1 MYILSLDQGT
11 TSSRAI
17 LFDKAGKVAY
27 MAQREYKQHYPKKS
41 WVEHDPLEILNSQLE
56 VALEVLAKVN
66 AGDVKTMGVTNQR
79 ETVVAWNRTT
89 GKPLCNAI
97 VWQDQRTA
105 GFCQSLREK
114 GQGEKVKAVT
124 GLVIDPYFSATKMR
138 WILDNV
144 PEAQALV
151 ESGDLCLGTVDSWL
165 IWNLTGEFLT
175 DVSNASRTLLMNL
188 KTGEYDDEMLEL
200 FSIPKVALPSIVA
213 TDHDFGNCEIG
224 VHTLEIR
231 AVLGDQQAA
240 LFGQQCW
247 RKGEVKNTYGTGC
260 FMLMNIGTVPAFSD
274 SGLLTTVGWRRKQQ
288 TTYALEGSVFVAGA
302 AIQWLRDEVE
312 LLDSAKGSE
321 KAAELAKEEGV
332 YVVPAFAGLGT
343 PHWDDKAC
351 GAIFGLTRSTNKY
364 DIIKATLDSLAF
376 QTRDLVK
383 AMAIDSQIEIKS
395 MRVDGGASDND
406 YLMQFQS
413 DLLQIQIQRPDMLES
428 TAWGAALMAGLATGF
443 WKEEDIE
450 ELGRVQS
457 EFFPVMTSLER
468 AKKLAGWEK
477 AVDRCK
483 LWYD

>member
-17 LFDKAGKVAY
+17 LFDQAGKVAH
-27 MAQREYKQHYPKKS
+27 MAQREYVQHYPKKS

-79 ETVVAWNRTT
+79 ETVVAWNRKT

-144 PEAQALV
+144 PGAQALV

-443 WKEEDIE
+443 WQEEDIE
-450 ELGRVQS
+450 ELGRVKS
-457 EFFPVMTSLER
+457 EFFPAMTSLER

>member
-1 MYILSLDQGT
+1 MHILSLDQGT

-17 LFDKAGKVAY
+17 LFDKAGKVVH
-27 MAQREYKQHYPKKS
+27 MAQREYNQHYPKKS

-79 ETVVAWNRTT
+79 ETVVAWNRKT

-105 GFCQSLREK
+105 GFCQSLREE
-114 GQGEKVKAVT
+114 GHGERVKAVT

-200 FSIPKVALPSIVA
+200 FSIPKVALPSIMA
-213 TDHDFGNCEIG
+213 SDHDFGNCKIG

-247 RKGEVKNTYGTGC
+247 RKGEAKNTYGTGC
-260 FMLMNIGTVPAFSD
+260 FMLMNIGTDTTLSD
-274 SGLLTTVGWRRKQQ
+274 SGLLTTVGWRREQQ
-288 TTYALEGSVFVAGA
+288 TIYALEGSVFVAGA

-312 LLDSAKGSE
+312 ILESAKGSE

-332 YVVPAFAGLGT
+332 YVVPAFSGLGT

-413 DLLQIQIQRPDMLES
+413 DLLQIQIQRPEMLES

-443 WKEEDIE
+443 WQEEDIE
-450 ELGRVQS
+450 ELGRLQS
-457 EFFPVMTSLER
+457 EFSPAMTNAER